1 MVAGSELRCGVGGE
15 VVVSLDPLRYE
26 EPLTDVKLSSELTG
40 SLRQLQVQTTV
51 YSVHVCEECVHVCE
65 ECVHVCE
72 ECVHVCEECVYVCVS
87 VCRPM

>member
-51 YSVHVCEECVHVCE
+51 
-65 ECVHVCE
+65 
-72 ECVHVCEECVYVCVS
+72 CVHVCEECVYVCVS